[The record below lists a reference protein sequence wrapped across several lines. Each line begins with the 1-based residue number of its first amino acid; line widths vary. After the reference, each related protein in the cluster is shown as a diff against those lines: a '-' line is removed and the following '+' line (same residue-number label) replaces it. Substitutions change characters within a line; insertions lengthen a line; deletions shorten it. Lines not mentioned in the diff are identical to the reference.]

1 MAELKL
7 ISPLLS
13 NMEVVECLS
22 VRGAAAV
29 YIVKSTKSGQT
40 YILKHISVPES
51 QKQVDALMFT
61 GAAATTEDAQKYY
74 EHPERVDLFRFVSSA
89 ASHITGSKAQN
100 EAEKK
105 VRKSSEHRLKA
116 TPAVK

>member
-1 MAELKL
+1 M
-7 ISPLLS
+7 S
-13 NMEVVECLS
+13 EVRS
-22 VRGAAAV
+22 AAAV

-74 EHPERVDLFRFVSSA
+74 EQVVSIIRPS
-89 ASHITGSKAQN
+89 SPRSKRLRQ
-100 EAEKK
+100 
-105 VRKSSEHRLKA
+105 SE
-116 TPAVK
+116 P